1 MKTQITK
8 LENQVLNEIKI
19 FTSEHFSSD
28 NGNWA
33 YVQELADVIDPK
45 KLRGAISSLLK
56 KGILNIDSIGCVD
69 GNYVEITKNYY
80 KETGNDTPAGSPE
93 IEFINIE
100 VK

>member
-19 FTSEHFSSD
+19 FTAEYFSSGT
-28 NGNWA
+28 GNWA
-33 YVQELADVIDPK
+33 YVKELADAIDPK
-45 KLRGAISSLLK
+45 KLRGALSSLLQ
-56 KGILNIDSIGCVD
+56 KGILCIDFVETE
-69 GNYVEITKNYY
+69 GNYVEIEENYY
-80 KETGNDTPAGSPE
+80 KETGNYSPSGSPE